1 MSFIIQPAASG
12 NSTQLVAKGS
22 LATGDTVVVNTDG
35 TVSVVQNPVATG
47 VVFSTGS
54 LNGTSSAYDPVNNRV
69 VVVYVDG
76 SAGYAV
82 VGTIASGVISFGTP
96 VSFTASANQPSI
108 AYDANAQKVVIAY
121 TAALNVGEA
130 IVGTVSGT
138 SISFGTAVQ
147 FNIATV
153 LAPSIVY
160 DANAQKV
167 VISYADSTAVA
178 GKSIVGTVSG
188 TSISFGTAV
197 TFYAGTLGS
206 NQRVESTYDANAKKV
221 LVCYNQNSVAGYAI
235 VGTVSGTSISFGTAV
250 QFSTGNVLYFNVAY
264 DNNAQKS
271 LIVFTDSGVSSY
283 GIARVATISGTAV
296 SFGTAVVFNSASTFF
311 NDFASLAYN
320 SALNNLFIPFR
331 ESSAL
336 FYYITGTISGTS
348 VSFNT
353 KTLLSTQSIDNTTVV
368 YDSTAQRMVVSV
380 RNMSVSDDGYTYVI
394 NPAVNALTANNFIGF
409 SQSNYTTGQTA
420 TINIIGGIQTGL
432 SGLTPGAGYYV
443 QTNNTLSTAA
453 GSPSVYA
460 GVALSSTSILVKG

>member
-22 LATGDTVVVNTDG
+22 LATGDAVIVNTDG
-35 TVSVVQNPVATG
+35 TVSVVQNPIATG

-54 LNGTSSAYDPVNNRV
+54 IGTPASVYDPINKCV
-69 VVVYVDG
+69 VIAYADG
-76 SAGYAV
+76 GNGYAII
-82 VGTIASGVISFGTP
+82 GTITSGVISFGAP
-96 VSFTASANQPSI
+96 VLIAASAGSFSVEL
-108 AYDANAQKVVIAY
+108 DTNAQKVVIAY
-121 TAALNVGEA
+121 TAVNIGYA

-147 FNIATV
+147 FNTAIV
-153 LAPSIVY
+153 RNPSIVY

-167 VISYADSTAVA
+167 VISYEDATAVA

-206 NQRVESTYDANAKKV
+206 NQRVESTYDVNAQKV
-221 LVCYNQNSVAGYAI
+221 LLCYNQNSVAGYAI

-296 SFGTAVVFNSASTFF
+296 SLGTAVVFNSASTFF
-311 NDFASLAYN
+311 NDNASLAYN

-331 ESSAL
+331 QTSAL

-380 RNMSVSDDGYTYVI
+380 RNGSVTDDGYSYVI
-394 NPAVNALTANNFIGF
+394 NPAVDALT
-409 SQSNYTTGQTA
+409 S
-420 TINIIGGIQTGL
+420 
-432 SGLTPGAGYYV
+432 
-443 QTNNTLSTAA
+443 
-453 GSPSVYA
+453 
-460 GVALSSTSILVKG
+460 K

>member
-1 MSFIIQPAASG
+1 MSFIIQPASSG
-12 NSTQLVAKGS
+12 NSTQLIAKGS

-35 TVSVVQNPVATG
+35 TVSVVQNPIATG

-69 VVVYVDG
+69 VVVYDDG
-76 SAGYAV
+76 GAGYAV

-153 LAPSIVY
+153 TSPAIVY

-167 VISYADSTAVA
+167 VISYADSTT

-197 TFYAGTLGS
+197 TFYAGALGS
-206 NQRVESTYDANAKKV
+206 NQRVESTYDVNAQKV

-250 QFSTGNVLYFNVAY
+250 QFSTGNVLAFNVAY

-271 LIVFTDSGVSSY
+271 LIVFVDSGVSSY
-283 GIARVATISGTAV
+283 GVARVATISGTAV
-296 SFGTAVVFNSASTFF
+296 SYGTAVVFNSANTFF
-311 NDFASLAYN
+311 NDYASLAYN
-320 SALNNLFIPFR
+320 STLNNLFIPFR
-331 ESSAL
+331 QSSAL

-348 VSFNT
+348 VSFNS
-353 KTLLSTQSIDNTTVV
+353 KTLLSTQNLDNSSVA
-368 YDSTAQRMVVSV
+368 YDSIAQRMVVSV
-380 RNMSVSDDGYTYVI
+380 RNGSVTNDGYSYVI
-394 NPAVNALTANNFIGF
+394 NPAVDALTANNFIGF

-432 SGLTPGAGYYV
+432 SGLTPGSGYYV